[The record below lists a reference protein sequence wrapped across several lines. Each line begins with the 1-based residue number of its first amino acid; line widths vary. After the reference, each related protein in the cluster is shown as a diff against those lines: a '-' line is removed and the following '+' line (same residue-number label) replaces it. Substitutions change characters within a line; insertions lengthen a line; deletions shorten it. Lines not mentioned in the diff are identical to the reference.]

1 MGVSVKRIVVTGM
14 GIVSPLGCGVQH
26 VWQSLLA
33 GKSGITRLSEQLV
46 ADIPCKVAGQV
57 PSIDSDPLHGFDPLA
72 TIPAKER
79 KKMDRFIEF
88 ALVAAREALAQA
100 GWSPASAAEQERTAT
115 VIATGIG
122 GFSEIANAVHTTDE
136 RGPRRLS
143 PFTIPSFLANLAAG
157 HVSIA
162 HGFRGPIGA
171 PVTACAAGAQAGWSP
186 ASAAEQ
192 ERTATVIATGIGGF
206 SEIANA
212 VHTTDERGPRRL
224 SPFTIPSFLANLA
237 AGHVSIAHGFRGP
250 IGAPVTACAAGAQA
264 IGDAARMIRSGE
276 ADIALCG
283 GAEAAIHRVS
293 LAGFAAARALSSAYS
308 DHPESASRPF
318 DRDRDGFVMGEG
330 AGLIV
335 IESLE
340 HALAR
345 GATPLAELVGYGTSA
360 DAYHLTAGPEDGN
373 GARRA
378 MEIAIRQAGVT
389 VEEIDH
395 INAHATSTQVGDKGE
410 LAAIKTLFGVHPVAI
425 TSTKSATGHLLGAA
439 GGIEAIFTIQALRD
453 QVVPPTLNLHHPDE
467 EAAGL
472 NLVALQA
479 RPQKMRYALS
489 NGFGFGGVNASL
501 LLKRWQ

>member
-1 MGVSVKRIVVTGM
+1 MSVSTKRIVVTGM
-14 GIVSPLGCGVQH
+14 GIVSPLGCGVAH
-26 VWQSLLA
+26 VWQSLLQ
-33 GKSGITRLSEQLV
+33 GKSGISQLADEV
-46 ADIPCKVAGQV
+46 VDDIPCKVAGQV
-57 PSIDSDPLHGFDPLA
+57 PSIEEDPQYGFDPLVA
-72 TIPAKER
+72 IPAKER

-88 ALVAAREALAQA
+88 ALVAAKEALTQA
-100 GWSPASAAEQERTAT
+100 NWFPQDQAEKDRTAT

-122 GFSEIANAVHTTDE
+122 GFNEIANAVRTTD
-136 RGPRRLS
+136 
-143 PFTIPSFLANLAAG
+143 
-157 HVSIA
+157 
-162 HGFRGPIGA
+162 
-171 PVTACAAGAQAGWSP
+171 
-186 ASAAEQ
+186 
-192 ERTATVIATGIGGF
+192 
-206 SEIANA
+206 
-212 VHTTDERGPRRL
+212 DRGPRRL

-283 GAEAAIHRVS
+283 GSEAAIHRVS
-293 LAGFAAARALSSAYS
+293 LAGFAAARALSSS
-308 DHPESASRPF
+308 FNDDPTTASRPF

-330 AGLIV
+330 AGLLV

-340 HALAR
+340 HAQAR

-378 MEIAIRQAGVT
+378 MEAAIRQADIT
-389 VEEIDH
+389 TADIQH

-410 LAAIKTLFGVHPVAI
+410 LAAIKGLFGETPVAI

-439 GGIEAIFTIQALRD
+439 GGIEAIFTILALRD
-453 QVVPPTLNLHHPDE
+453 QVVPPTLNLHHPDA
-467 EAAGL
+467 EAEGL
-472 NLVALQA
+472 HLVALTSQ
-479 RPQKMRYALS
+479 PLEMRYALS

-501 LLKRWQ
+501 LLKRWE

>member
-1 MGVSVKRIVVTGM
+1 MSVSTKRIVVTGM
-14 GIVSPLGCGVQH
+14 GIVSPLGCGVSH
-26 VWQSLLA
+26 VWQSLLQR
-33 GKSGITRLSEQLV
+33 KSGISRLADEIV
-46 ADIPCKVAGQV
+46 DDIPCKVAGQV
-57 PSIDSDPLHGFDPLA
+57 PSIEEDPQYGFDPLVA
-72 TIPAKER
+72 IPAKER

-88 ALVAAREALAQA
+88 ALVAAKEALTQA
-100 GWSPASAAEQERTAT
+100 NWFPQDQAKKDRTAT

-122 GFSEIANAVHTTDE
+122 GFNEIANAVRTTD
-136 RGPRRLS
+136 
-143 PFTIPSFLANLAAG
+143 
-157 HVSIA
+157 
-162 HGFRGPIGA
+162 
-171 PVTACAAGAQAGWSP
+171 
-186 ASAAEQ
+186 
-192 ERTATVIATGIGGF
+192 
-206 SEIANA
+206 
-212 VHTTDERGPRRL
+212 DRGPRRL

-283 GAEAAIHRVS
+283 GSEAAIHRVS
-293 LAGFAAARALSSAYS
+293 LAGFAAARALSSSFNDDPTA
-308 DHPESASRPF
+308 ASRPF

-330 AGLIV
+330 AGLLV

-340 HALAR
+340 HAQAR

-378 MEIAIRQAGVT
+378 MEAAIHQA
-389 VEEIDH
+389 EITTADIQH

-410 LAAIKTLFGVHPVAI
+410 LAAIKGLFGDAPVAI

-453 QVVPPTLNLHHPDE
+453 QVVPPTLNLHHPDT
-467 EAAGL
+467 EAEGL
-472 NLVALQA
+472 HLVALTAQ
-479 RPQKMRYALS
+479 PLEIRYALS

-501 LLKRWQ
+501 LLKRWE

>member
-1 MGVSVKRIVVTGM
+1 MMSVSTKRIVVTGM
-14 GIVSPLGCGVQH
+14 GIVSPLGCGVSH
-26 VWQSLLA
+26 VWQSLLQ
-33 GKSGITRLSEQLV
+33 GKSGISRLADEV
-46 ADIPCKVAGQV
+46 VDDIPCKVAGQV
-57 PSIDSDPLHGFDPLA
+57 PSIEEDPHHGFDPLA
-72 TIPAKER
+72 AIPVKER

-88 ALVAAREALAQA
+88 ALVAAKEALTQA
-100 GWSPASAAEQERTAT
+100 NWFPQDQAEKDRTAT

-122 GFSEIANAVHTTDE
+122 GFNEIANAVRTTD
-136 RGPRRLS
+136 
-143 PFTIPSFLANLAAG
+143 
-157 HVSIA
+157 
-162 HGFRGPIGA
+162 
-171 PVTACAAGAQAGWSP
+171 
-186 ASAAEQ
+186 
-192 ERTATVIATGIGGF
+192 
-206 SEIANA
+206 
-212 VHTTDERGPRRL
+212 DRGPRRL

-283 GAEAAIHRVS
+283 GSEAAIHRVS
-293 LAGFAAARALSSAYS
+293 LAGFAAARALSSS
-308 DHPESASRPF
+308 FNDDPTTASRPF

-330 AGLIV
+330 AGLLV

-340 HALAR
+340 HAQAR

-378 MEIAIRQAGVT
+378 MEAAIRQA
-389 VEEIDH
+389 EITTADIQH

-410 LAAIKTLFGVHPVAI
+410 LAAIKGLFGDTPVAI

-439 GGIEAIFTIQALRD
+439 GGIEAIFTILALRD
-453 QVVPPTLNLHHPDE
+453 QVVPPTLNLHHPDA
-467 EAAGL
+467 EAEGL
-472 NLVALQA
+472 HLVALTAQ
-479 RPQKMRYALS
+479 PLEMRYALS

-501 LLKRWQ
+501 LLKRWE